1 MCLFDPSEPPA
12 TTENP
17 EKTGKNHVDSSSAEV
32 APGGLGFTLRVLP
45 QGV

>member
-1 MCLFDPSEPPA
+1 MCTSDPGEPQEAA
-12 TTENP
+12 TNP
-17 EKTGKNHVDSSSAEV
+17 EKTGKIHRDSSSAEV